1 MDLEKISYQELLQY
15 IDTLRS
21 HGKSDNHPD
30 MLKAKWR
37 LREFLSRKKEKST
50 KSTAIVPKLKSIQTV
65 TLSQAP
71 EDNTFNKFVI
81 LGMAFAL
88 VAILYKFKA

>member
-1 MDLEKISYQELLQY
+1 MDLEKISYQELLQH

-21 HGKSDNHPD
+21 QGKSDNHPD
-30 MLKAKWR
+30 MLKAKWK
-37 LREFLSRKKEKST
+37 LREFLGKKKEKS
-50 KSTAIVPKLKSIQTV
+50 KSIVPKLKSIQTV

-71 EDNTFNKFVI
+71 DANNFNKFVI

-88 VAILYKFKA
+88 VAILYKFKV